1 MTILEAAAQLRA
13 KATTSRQLTEACL
26 TRIEALNPRL
36 NAFLTIT
43 ADHALTQADQ
53 ADRELATGHSRG
65 PLHGIPIALKD
76 VFETKGIRTTVGSLL
91 FQHHI
96 PTADAAVTEKLAAAG
111 AVLLGK
117 THMHELAYG
126 VTSSNPHFGPVRN
139 PWNTDCI
146 PGGSSGGSG
155 AAVAADMCFMAMGS
169 DTGGSIRIP
178 AAFCNT
184 VGLKPTYGRVS
195 RRGVLP
201 LDFSLDHMGPLTR
214 SVRDAALCLQALAG
228 LDPFDD
234 TSSPESVDDY
244 LPPPAVSLA
253 DTRIGV
259 PENYYFDQVDPAV
272 QSSVR
277 RMVQL
282 AAGLGAKVEI
292 IRVPDIAAMN
302 TTARVILLSEASA
315 TMERFQHRRL
325 EIGPDVRALLDQG
338 RFLAATDYINAQR
351 ARRVF
356 RDQFLELFRRVDV
369 IFTPAAPTAAAP
381 IGQTTVRIN
390 DHDEDVRLASTR
402 FARAINLIGFPALSM
417 PCGFDAN
424 RMPLGLQ
431 IIAAPFEERRLL
443 AVAAALEDQTDYHL
457 QTPPL

>member
-13 KATTSRQLTEACL
+13 KATTSRQLTENCL
-26 TRIEALNPRL
+26 ARIELLNPRL
-36 NAFLTIT
+36 NAFLTVT
-43 ADHALTQADQ
+43 ADHALAQAHQ
-53 ADRELATGHSRG
+53 ADRELAAGHSRG

-76 VFETKGIRTTVGSLL
+76 VFETKGIRTTLGSLL
-91 FQHHI
+91 FKDHI
-96 PTADAAVTEKLAAAG
+96 PTTDAAVTEKLSAAG

-139 PWNTDCI
+139 PWNTNCV

-214 SVRDAALCLQALAG
+214 SVRDAALCLQSLAG
-228 LDPFDD
+228 LDPLDD
-234 TSSPESVDDY
+234 TSSPEPVDDY
-244 LPPPAVSLA
+244 LPPPSVSLA
-253 DTRIGV
+253 GTRIGV
-259 PENYYFDQVDPAV
+259 PENYYFDHIDPAV

-277 RMVQL
+277 HMVQL
-282 AAGLGAKVEI
+282 AAGLGAKVEV
-292 IRVPDIAAMN
+292 IRVPDIPAMN
-302 TTARVILLSEASA
+302 ATARVILLSEASA

-325 EIGPDVRALLDQG
+325 EIGPDVRFLLDQG

-369 IFTPAAPTAAAP
+369 IFTPATPTAAAT
-381 IGQTTVRIN
+381 IGQTTVRIG
-390 DHDEDVRLASTR
+390 DHDEDFRLATTR
-402 FARAINLIGFPALSM
+402 FARAINLLGFPALSM

-424 RMPLGLQ
+424 HMPLGLQ
-431 IIAAPFEERRLL
+431 IIAAPFEERQLL
-443 AVAAALEDQTDYHL
+443 AVAAALEDQTDFHL
-457 QTPPL
+457 QSPPL